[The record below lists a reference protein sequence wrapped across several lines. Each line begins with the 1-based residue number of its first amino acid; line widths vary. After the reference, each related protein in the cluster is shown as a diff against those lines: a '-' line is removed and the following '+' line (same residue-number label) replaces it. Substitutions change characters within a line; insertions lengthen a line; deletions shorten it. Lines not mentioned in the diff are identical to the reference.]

1 LSQNKSIDDLAV
13 TCSGQRPELI
23 LIDQPTAGFVKMSRG
38 ALVIS
43 FDFEMAWSDRTS
55 PTWRRGIQSLEKVR
69 YIVDRL
75 LETLNRYHISATWA
89 TVGHLLL
96 RPQDCP
102 GGRYSYDLPPPRFS
116 WFQGNYY
123 GGVPA
128 FGEDGWQWFY
138 APDVV
143 ERIVASPT
151 YQELGSHTFSHIDVG
166 DQGVNEQV
174 ARAEFE
180 LCQQL
185 ARNWGRKL
193 NSVVFPH
200 NFAGHLSALEATG
213 YRCYRG
219 LNCEW
224 WLMGMDP
231 NKQLRWKPV
240 RLFLQPLR
248 YLDERWPICPPLPPA
263 RRVGKLWEIPHSML
277 FQGFQGASKFVSADT
292 RARRAILGLRTAA
305 ARGRLFSLWTHPE
318 SLIAGS
324 TDDLLRA
331 FDALCREA
339 GKIDVLPMEQV
350 ADRLDSGCDS
360 WTC

>member
-1 LSQNKSIDDLAV
+1 
-13 TCSGQRPELI
+13 
-23 LIDQPTAGFVKMSRG
+23 M
-38 ALVIS
+38 
-43 FDFEMAWSDRTS
+43 
-55 PTWRRGIQSLEKVR
+55 
-69 YIVDRL
+69 
-75 LETLNRYHISATWA
+75 
-89 TVGHLLL
+89 
-96 RPQDCP
+96 
-102 GGRYSYDLPPPRFS
+102 
-116 WFQGNYY
+116 
-123 GGVPA
+123 
-128 FGEDGWQWFY
+128 
-138 APDVV
+138 V

-174 ARAEFE
+174 ALAEFE

-224 WLMGMDP
+224 WLLGMDP

-277 FQGFQGASKFVSADT
+277 FQGPGCFEIRFRRCAGSPCHSRIT
-292 RARRAILGLRTAA
+292 HRRRARPVVQ
-305 ARGRLFSLWTHPE
+305 F
-318 SLIAGS
+318 
-324 TDDLLRA
+324 
-331 FDALCREA
+331 
-339 GKIDVLPMEQV
+339 
-350 ADRLDSGCDS
+350 LDPS
-360 WTC
+360 

>member
-1 LSQNKSIDDLAV
+1 M
-13 TCSGQRPELI
+13 P
-23 LIDQPTAGFVKMSRG
+23 RG

-55 PTWRRGIQSLEKVR
+55 PAWRPGIQSLEKVR

-89 TVGHLLL
+89 TVGHLFL

-102 GGRYSYDLPPPRFS
+102 GGRFSYDLPPPRFS
-116 WFQGNYY
+116 WFEGNYY

-138 APDVV
+138 APDMV

-174 ARAEFE
+174 AQAEFE

-200 NFAGHLSALEATG
+200 NFAGHLAALEATG

-277 FQGFQGASKFVSADT
+277 FQGFQGASKFISADA

-305 ARGRLFSLWTHPE
+305 ERGRLFSFWTHPE

-331 FDALCREA
+331 FDEVCREAAELREA

-350 ADRLDSGCDS
+350 ADRLDNGCES
-360 WTC
+360 WTR